1 MQRPNIRS
9 FLKTRPRNRRIDGKM
24 SDETA
29 GKKPHHTPARH
40 ADATDAVHL
49 GRKPFDNQGFV
60 NTPVY
65 RGSTVLFANLQ
76 ALLSRDQPFTYG
88 RRATPTTVALT
99 DAIATLE
106 GGAATILTSSGLQAV
121 ATALL
126 AFVEAGDTILM
137 VDSVYQ
143 PTRKFCDTTL
153 KRLGVTTV
161 YYDPLIGAGIKD
173 LITPKTRLIFT
184 ESPGSQT
191 FEVQDIPAIAA
202 VAQQA
207 GIWLLM
213 DNTWAS
219 PLYFKPFQHG
229 VDVSIQAATKY
240 IVGHADAMLGAVTG
254 NARAAPYL
262 DRIKEAIG
270 TSPGSEETYLA
281 LRGLR
286 TLDVR
291 LARHHAHGLEM
302 ARWLAKRP
310 EVRRVIHPALEDDP
324 GHALWKRD
332 FLGASGLFAFVLEPV
347 SQTALAA
354 FVDDL
359 ALFGMG
365 YSWGGYES
373 LILPF
378 DPRPY
383 RTATEWNEPGQA
395 MRIHIGLEDPADLKR
410 DLDAGFARMRAAV

>member
-1 MQRPNIRS
+1 MN
-9 FLKTRPRNRRIDGKM
+9 
-24 SDETA
+24 
-29 GKKPHHTPARH
+29 
-40 ADATDAVHL
+40 DATDTVHL
-49 GRKPFDNQGFV
+49 GRRPFDNNGFV

-65 RGSTVLFANLQ
+65 RGSTVLFPTLEK
-76 ALLSRDQPFTYG
+76 LISREQPYTYG
-88 RRATPTTVALT
+88 RRATPTTDALT
-99 DAIATLE
+99 EAIARLE

-121 ATALL
+121 AAALL

-137 VDSVYQ
+137 VDTVYQ
-143 PTRKFCDTTL
+143 PTRKLCDTAL

-173 LITPKTRLIFT
+173 LITPKTRLVFT

-202 VAQQA
+202 AAKEA
-207 GIWLLM
+207 GIWVLM

-219 PLYFKPFQHG
+219 PLYFKPFEHG

-262 DRIKEAIG
+262 DRIKEAVG

-291 LARHHAHGLEM
+291 LERHHAHGLDM
-302 ARWLAKRP
+302 ARWLQARP
-310 EVRRVIHPALEDDP
+310 EVRRVMHPALESDP
-324 GHALWKRD
+324 GHALWSRD
-332 FLGASGLFAFVLEPV
+332 FLGASGLFAFILEPV

-354 FVDDL
+354 FVDHL
-359 ALFGMG
+359 ELFGMG

-378 DPRPY
+378 DPRSY
-383 RTATEWNEPGQA
+383 RTATPWTETGNA
-395 MRIHIGLEDPADLKR
+395 LRIHIGLENIDDLKR
-410 DLDAGFARMRAAV
+410 DLDAGFKRMAAAS